1 VVLFSLPIRA
11 APRGATKMSEN
22 LGAPSV
28 SPYPSPSPSPSPSLL
43 FALSIRQLGFQLA
56 FPDAF
61 PFLYVRIEQWGSN

>member
-28 SPYPSPSPSPSPSLL
+28 SPSPSLL